1 MCHCEQVIKDDLGKL
16 EHSVL
21 HTTLLQSTFV
31 FVHHHGYSFTVISI
45 RSPSLYLFTI
55 NCIRSPP
62 FVFVHHHCICS
73 PSFVFVHY
81 HLYSFTVIC
90 IRSPS
95 FVFIRSHLYSF
106 TIISH
111 KAIHSKKVRCWDVT
125 KEKSNRP

>member
-31 FVHHHGYSFTVISI
+31 FVHHQGYSFTVISI
-45 RSPSLYLFTI
+45 RSPS
-55 NCIRSPP
+55 

-73 PSFVFVHY
+73 PSIVFVQH
-81 HLYSFTVIC
+81 HLYSFTIIVFAHHHLYSFTIIC

-95 FVFIRSHLYSF
+95 FVFVHHHLYSF
-106 TIISH
+106 AVICIRSPSFHTRQYIA
-111 KAIHSKKVRCWDVT
+111 KRYDAGM
-125 KEKSNRP
+125 